1 MPPTRSRLLPWASA
15 AFLVALVLL
24 AFAPAL
30 GAGFV
35 DWDDDRNF
43 VENLHFR
50 GFSSANL
57 AWMSTSAHLGHYQP
71 LAWLTLAADHALHG
85 VEPAGYHATNVLFH
99 AAVAVAV
106 LAFARRVF
114 DLTLPEA
121 AESRRALLA
130 FAAAAFFALHPLR
143 VESVAWVTERRDVVS
158 GLFFVLAL
166 DAWLRFRVEGRGRAL
181 AFAWTALSLLAKAWG
196 VVLPALFFVLDA
208 LVSRERAP
216 LAWRERVVAALPA
229 WGLAL
234 AFAGVTLWAQAS
246 GTEARATLAEHGLVA
261 RAIQSAYAL
270 AFYPW
275 KTLLPLELSP
285 LYSLP
290 APGGL
295 VAARYLV
302 PAACGVAGAIVLWTL
317 RRRAPRIA
325 LAGLAFAVVIA
336 PVSGLLQAG
345 PQLVADRYAYLAT
358 LPFAL
363 LLASALAAPRVPLAV
378 SAALVALV
386 AAVLVPTTRAQ
397 CSVWRDSA
405 SLWARVLAV
414 EPENPTALDHAAQ
427 ADVARARTL
436 ADAGERR
443 AVLERALAAF
453 ERAHAASGHP
463 LHLLN
468 AGAARRMLA
477 EDCTGD
483 ERTRLVERALADVE
497 RALAEGERTHVVD
510 PGWRRTHAA
519 LLADLGRDAE
529 AESELARVVAE
540 VPGNVAAH
548 AVRADV
554 LERLGRAP
562 DALVEREAVARLRPN
577 SSTAW
582 RALGELRAR
591 MGAKDAA
598 RKDLA
603 RALELA
609 RAAGRAA
616 RDDAARAAAAE
627 DERRA
632 SAALEAAGR

>member
-166 DAWLRFRVEGRGRAL
+166 DAWLRFRLEGRGRAL

-358 LPFAL
+358 VPFAL

-453 ERAHAASGHP
+453 ERGAASGHP

-468 AGAARRMLA
+468 AAPRGACSPKTARATSAGASPNARSPTSSARSRRASARTSSIPVGGARTRRCSRTSDATRRPRASSRASSPRFQATSRRTRCAPTCSSASAAHRTRSSSARPSRACGRTRAPPGARSASCARAWARR
-477 EDCTGD
+477 TPRG
-483 ERTRLVERALADVE
+483 RSSRAPSSS
-497 RALAEGERTHVVD
+497 RA
-510 PGWRRTHAA
+510 P
-519 LLADLGRDAE
+519 RDALP
-529 AESELARVVAE
+529 ATT
-540 VPGNVAAH
+540 P
-548 AVRADV
+548 
-554 LERLGRAP
+554 
-562 DALVEREAVARLRPN
+562 
-577 SSTAW
+577 
-582 RALGELRAR
+582 
-591 MGAKDAA
+591 
-598 RKDLA
+598 
-603 RALELA
+603 
-609 RAAGRAA
+609 
-616 RDDAARAAAAE
+616 RAAAAE